1 MKRRTT
7 LVREITETQARISE
21 LRRHQARICEEIEEL
36 TSANKAS
43 VMALVGDAVGR
54 IDWGQVAIDDLL
66 SSISALAESVANRSG
81 STAPPDGV
89 ETFQAFVRFSRN
101 ASASNCAAL
110 KAAGLRWHGRNAGWT
125 GYVSRTELVELR
137 RVFGKRVEKP
147 EDVDVGEDIGSSL
160 EDAQG
165 AVSADVG
172 AIAVPVEAEQ
182 GQTDV
187 AAPSASPA
195 TTTMTRSPFGGFPVR
210 RSVT

>member
-36 TSANKAS
+36 TSANKAN

-54 IDWGQVAIDDLL
+54 ADFGQVAIDDLL

-81 STAPPDGV
+81 STAPSDGA
-89 ETFQAFVRFSRN
+89 ETFQAFVRLSRN
-101 ASASNCAAL
+101 ASTSNCAAL
-110 KAAGLRWHGRNAGWT
+110 KAAGLHWHGRSAGWT
-125 GYVSRTELVELR
+125 GCVSRAQLAELR

-147 EDVDVGEDIGSSL
+147 EDVDVGEDVGSSL
-160 EDAQG
+160 EGAQG
-165 AVSADVG
+165 AVSADVE

-182 GQTDV
+182 GQTNV
-187 AAPSASPA
+187 AAPPASAA
-195 TTTMTRSPFGGFPVR
+195 TMTMMRSPFGGFPAR